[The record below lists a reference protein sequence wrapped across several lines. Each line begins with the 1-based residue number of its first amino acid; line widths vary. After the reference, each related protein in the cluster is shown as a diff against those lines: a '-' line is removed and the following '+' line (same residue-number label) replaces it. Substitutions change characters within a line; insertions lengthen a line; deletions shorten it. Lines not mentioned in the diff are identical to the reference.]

1 MQVWDPY
8 ESFSHSPF
16 LWWIGMKSA
25 EKFHLSTGSWP
36 GVNYE
41 DEAKKKEDVD
51 KLSALMLEFFQAYGV
66 DVADMD
72 EGEGVSKPVVRA
84 IAEELCRFN
93 GAEMHNIGSVLGGV
107 AGQEA
112 VKIITG
118 QYTPIKNTYLF
129 NGISGVAGV
138 MMG

>member
-1 MQVWDPY
+1 
-8 ESFSHSPF
+8 
-16 LWWIGMKSA
+16 
-25 EKFHLSTGSWP
+25 
-36 GVNYE
+36 
-41 DEAKKKEDVD
+41 
-51 KLSALMLEFFQAYGV
+51 
-66 DVADMD
+66 
-72 EGEGVSKPVVRA
+72 
-84 IAEELCRFN
+84 
-93 GAEMHNIGSVLGGV
+93 MHNIGSVLGGV